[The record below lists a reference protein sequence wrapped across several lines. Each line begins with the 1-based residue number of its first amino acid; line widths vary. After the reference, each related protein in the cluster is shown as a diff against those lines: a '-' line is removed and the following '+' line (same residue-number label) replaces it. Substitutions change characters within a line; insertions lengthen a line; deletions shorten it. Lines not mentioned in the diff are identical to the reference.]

1 MAKRGPKGPSK
12 PMSDID
18 LDRVVAMMRIHC
30 TKDEISSV
38 LGMSTRTL
46 DRRLKEM
53 GQENFDTLYKKNRA
67 HGNASLRR
75 MQWKQADGGNTAMQI
90 WLGKQYL
97 GQQDKQQLEHQGE
110 IDTGNDDAFKTII
123 AALATARTRSS

>member
-1 MAKRGPKGPSK
+1 
-12 PMSDID
+12 MSDID
-18 LDRVVAMMRIHC
+18 LGRVETMMRIHC
-30 TKDEISSV
+30 TKEEIASV

>member
-18 LDRVVAMMRIHC
+18 MDRVEAMMRIHC

-53 GQENFDTLYKKNRA
+53 GEENFDTLYKKNRA

-75 MQWKQADGGNTAMQI
+75 MQWRQADNGNTAMQI

-97 GQQDKQQLEHQGE
+97 GQQDKQQVEHQGE
-110 IDTGNDDAFKTII
+110 IDTGNDDAFRTIL
-123 AALATARTRSS
+123 AALATARTRQS

>member
-1 MAKRGPKGPSK
+1 
-12 PMSDID
+12 MSDID
-18 LDRVVAMMRIHC
+18 MDRVEAMMRIHC

-53 GQENFDTLYKKNRA
+53 GEENFDTLYKKNRA

-75 MQWKQADGGNTAMQI
+75 MQWRQADNGNTAMQI

-97 GQQDKQQLEHQGE
+97 GQQDKQQVEHQGE
-110 IDTGNDDAFKTII
+110 IDTGNDDAFRTIL
-123 AALATARTRSS
+123 AALATARTRQS

>member
-12 PMSDID
+12 PLND
-18 LDRVVAMMRIHC
+18 LDLSRVEAMMKIHC
-30 TKDEISSV
+30 TKEEISSV

-46 DRRLKEM
+46 DRRLKEL

-67 HGNASLRR
+67 HGNESLRR
-75 MQWKQADGGNTAMQI
+75 MQWRQADEGNTAMQI

-110 IDTGNDDAFKTII
+110 IDTGNADAFAEII
-123 AALATARTRSS
+123 AALGEVRHRSS